1 MATLGR
7 VFNQKLTWNPE
18 NQSLKTRN
26 SHASIFGFEMYWMIM
41 ARGPDL
47 VLLHSLLE
55 KRKNLSRWM
64 EDTEID
70 WSEPKKNIK
79 LRNIL
84 IFLRFFT
91 NFHLRNHRT
100 PLQKKIEKPKK
111 TLPPKNHQKSWH
123 WIFLRKKIE
132 VGTLYFLAPEVGF
145 PPQKKMALE
154 NLYLED
160 HPSGCKWLG
169 SAPFISHGVRPFGR
183 GPTTPGL
190 EDLRSPWLLTTY

>member
-70 WSEPKKNIK
+70 WSEPKKTSNCETSWSSCFFLLIFIWETIGHPCKKK
-79 LRNIL
+79 LRN
-84 IFLRFFT
+84 
-91 NFHLRNHRT
+91 
-100 PLQKKIEKPKK
+100 QKKHCHQKITKNLGMIFSAKKNWGWNFIFPGSRGGVSPPKK
-111 TLPPKNHQKSWH
+111 NGARESL
-123 WIFLRKKIE
+123 
-132 VGTLYFLAPEVGF
+132 
-145 PPQKKMALE
+145 
-154 NLYLED
+154 
-160 HPSGCKWLG
+160 LG
-169 SAPFISHGVRPFGR
+169 GSSQ
-183 GPTTPGL
+183 
-190 EDLRSPWLLTTY
+190 WM